1 MLFPFKTKF
10 YCKKLGPDMGR
21 WTHITIVANNIQEA
35 TNLAVESFTK
45 YCAKLKE
52 THNNEF
58 AFTDIILE

>member
-1 MLFPFKTKF
+1 MLFPFKTKV

-21 WTHITIVANNIQEA
+21 WAHTTVLANNLQEA

-58 AFTDIILE
+58 GFIDIILE